1 MATEYDPQYYG
12 VPWTVDSK
20 WILLATVYDD
30 EHKEALRHLGFIT
43 NVSYTTS
50 YQVSRKDKKGHAFK
64 VKTKKGY
71 YAIDPDEYMSFPK
84 ECDEDGERFN
94 PYMVDAMT
102 AMGDDEEPLT
112 TKCSTC
118 YYYPYY
124 YMPAHRPT
132 ARTDTHPTPHSPQQ
146 TR

>member
-20 WILLATVYDD
+20 WVLLASVYDD
-30 EHKEALRHLGFIT
+30 AQEESLRHLGFIT
-43 NVSYTTS
+43 AVSYTTS
-50 YQVSRKDKKGHAFK
+50 YQVSKKEKKGHAFK
-64 VKTKKGY
+64 VKTKKGF
-71 YAIDPDEYMSFPK
+71 YALDPDQYQSFPGA
-84 ECDEDGERFN
+84 CDEDGERLN
-94 PYMVDAMT
+94 PYMNEAMADA
-102 AMGDDEEPLT
+102 DDPLSN
-112 TKCSTC
+112 KCSTY